1 MQKTGKWLGMM
12 DRVGQR
18 FGNYRLLRLLG
29 EGGFAEVYLGEHAF
43 LGTQAAIK
51 MLQIRLAQELL
62 KDFLQEARTLA
73 HLEHPNIV
81 RVLDFGLEESVP
93 FLVMHYAPNGSL
105 RQLHPR
111 GSRLALAHV
120 VTYTQEIVAALHY
133 IHEQKLIH
141 RDVKPE
147 NMLLGRN
154 KELLL
159 GDFGVAVF
167 SRNARDPRLH
177 EASGTLAY
185 MAPEQLCGEACIAS
199 DQYALAVVVY
209 EWLCGSC
216 PFSGTPAEM
225 VQHHL
230 HTPPP
235 SLCEKVPHL
244 PFAVEQVVLKAL
256 AKEPQQRFADVR
268 EFADALV
275 AACSLAVQHPSQA
288 APSLVSPIL
297 DISISPQSLSA
308 QPVPQTDCIW
318 HVPYRRNP
326 FFTGREDELQQLYAA
341 LHGTSGDKA
350 VFPQAL
356 SGLGGIGKSQTAIE
370 YAFRHQP
377 EYRAVLWARA
387 ETYETLLA
395 DYATIAHV
403 LALPEQP
410 NQQAPNWQRDAV
422 LRWLETQTDWL
433 LLLDNVENLALVRAF
448 LPAQG
453 HGHNGHIVLTTRL
466 QALGTL
472 AQRLDLEKMEQEE
485 GALFLLR
492 RVRLIEQDASLEDAV
507 GADFI
512 EAKDIARAMD
522 GLPLALDQ
530 AGAYIEESGCSLY
543 DYKERYRQ
551 QQRTLLQLR
560 GSIAAEHPE
569 SVAATWLLSFQKLE
583 QNNAAAAELLRL
595 CAFLHPDAIL
605 EEIITSGAAELG
617 PLLASVAANPIELDA
632 AIAALRTFSLL
643 RRNAE
648 THTFSMHRLVQAVL
662 KDSMD
667 EAMQQCWAE
676 RAIRAVNCAFPDS
689 EQVANWKQCRCYL
702 PHVQVCVQHI
712 ERWNLAFP
720 EAAHLLDAAGMYV
733 LEQAQYTQA
742 AFLLRKAL
750 DMRIRVQGQE
760 HSDVAESLTNVA
772 GVYLY
777 QGKYATAEPLLARAL
792 EVRERVQGPE
802 HPDVAICLN
811 NLALCY
817 HHQGKYASAE
827 PLFRRA
833 LAIWERTA
841 GAEHPDVAR
850 TLNNLALLYIGQRQ
864 HTLAEPLFQRALAIW
879 ESLRGPTHPDVA
891 TCLNNLALL
900 YQYRGKYALAESIFQ
915 RVLAIRESTLGPEHP
930 SIAFSLTYLARLYQK
945 QYKYSRAE
953 MLFKQA
959 LHIRKRALGPEHP
972 DIAYSLNDLARHY
985 TMLGNYNEAEPLF
998 QQALLIREQTLGPHH
1013 PDIVLVL
1020 KHYAILLS
1028 AQQRKDEA
1036 VKLLVRARSIQ
1047 QPG

>member
-1 MQKTGKWLGMM
+1 MM

-29 EGGFAEVYLGEHAF
+29 EGGFAEVHLGEHAF

-51 MLQIRLAQELL
+51 VLQIRLAQELL

-73 HLEHPNIV
+73 HLEHPHIV
-81 RVLDFGLEESVP
+81 RVLDFGLEGGVP
-93 FLVMHYAPNGSL
+93 FLVLHYAPNGSL
-105 RQLHPR
+105 RQVYPR
-111 GSRLALAHV
+111 GSRLTLPNV
-120 VTYTQEIVAALHY
+120 VTYTREIVAALYY

-147 NMLLGRN
+147 NMLVGRN
-154 KELLL
+154 NDLLL

-185 MAPEQLCGEACIAS
+185 MAPEQLCGDACTAS

-216 PFSGTPAEM
+216 PFSGTSAEI

-235 SLCEKVPHL
+235 SICEKAPNISE
-244 PFAVEQVVLKAL
+244 AVEQVVLKAL
-256 AKEPQQRFADVR
+256 AKDPLQRFADVR
-268 EFADALV
+268 EFADAL
-275 AACSLAVQHPSQA
+275 ASACTPTVQHFNHATASLAQTLPAAVQLSPARPSVLPQ
-288 APSLVSPIL
+288 
-297 DISISPQSLSA
+297 DSI
-308 QPVPQTDCIW
+308 W
-318 HVPYRRNP
+318 NVPYRRNP
-326 FFTGREDELQQLYAA
+326 FFTGRADELQQLYEA
-341 LHGTSGDKA
+341 LHGTSGGKA
-350 VFPQAL
+350 GFPQAL
-356 SGLGGIGKSQTAIE
+356 SGLGGIGKSQTAVE
-370 YAFRHQP
+370 YAYRHQS
-377 EYRAVLWARA
+377 EYRTVLWARA

-395 DYATIAHV
+395 DYAAIARLLHV
-403 LALPEQP
+403 PEQQTP
-410 NQQAPNWQRDAV
+410 EWQREAV
-422 LRWLETQTDWL
+422 LHWLETQSDWL
-433 LLLDNVENLALVRAF
+433 LVLDNVENLALVCAF
-448 LPAQG
+448 LPVEVQG
-453 HGHNGHIVLTTRL
+453 HNGHNGHIVLTTRL

-472 AQRLDLEKMEQEE
+472 AQRIDLEKMEPDE

-492 RVRLIEQDASLEDAV
+492 RIQLIEQEATLEEAD

-522 GLPLALDQ
+522 CLPLALDQ

-551 QQRTLLQLR
+551 QWRTLLELR
-560 GSIAAEHPE
+560 GSMLSEHPE
-569 SVAATWLLSFQKLE
+569 SVATTWLLSFQKLE
-583 QNNAAAAELLRL
+583 RNNAVAAELLQL

-605 EEIITSGAAELG
+605 EEIITAGAAELG
-617 PLLASVAANPIELDA
+617 PLLAPVAANPVALDA
-632 AIAALRTFSLL
+632 AIAALRTFSLV

-648 THTFSMHRLVQAVL
+648 THTLSMHRLVQAVL
-662 KDSMD
+662 KDNMD
-667 EAMQQCWAE
+667 DAMQQCWAE
-676 RAIRAVNCAFPDS
+676 RAVRAVNCAFPDS
-689 EQVANWKQCRCYL
+689 EQVANWEQCRRCL
-702 PHVQVCVQHI
+702 PHVQVCVQYI
-712 ERWNLAFP
+712 EQWNLAFT
-720 EAAHLLDAAGMYV
+720 EAARLLDSAGMYV
-733 LEQAQYTQA
+733 LEQAHYTQA
-742 AFLLRKAL
+742 AYLLRKAL
-750 DMRIRVQGQE
+750 DIRIKGQGQE
-760 HSDVAESLTNVA
+760 HLDVAESLTNLA

-792 EVRERVQGPE
+792 SVREQAQGSE

-817 HHQGKYASAE
+817 NQQGKYTQAE
-827 PLFRRA
+827 PLFQRA
-833 LAIWERTA
+833 LAIWERTD
-841 GAEHPDVAR
+841 GGEHPDVAR
-850 TLNNLALLYIGQRQ
+850 TLNNLALLYVARRQ
-864 HTLAEPLFQRALAIW
+864 YAQAEPLFLRALTIW
-879 ESLRGPTHPDVA
+879 ESMRGPVHPDVA

-900 YQYRGKYALAESIFQ
+900 YQYQGKYTQAESIFQ
-915 RVLAIRESTLGPEHP
+915 RVLAIREKTLGPEHP
-930 SIAFSLTYLARLYQK
+930 IIAFSLTYLARLYQK

-972 DIAYSLNDLARHY
+972 DIALSLNDLARFY
-985 TMLGNYNEAEPLF
+985 TMLGNYAEAEPLF
-998 QQALLIREQTLGPHH
+998 LQSLHIREQALGPHH
-1013 PDIVLVL
+1013 PDIALVL

-1036 VKLLVRARSIQ
+1036 RKLLVRARSIREMV
-1047 QPG
+1047 PET

>member
-1 MQKTGKWLGMM
+1 MM

-18 FGNYRLLRLLG
+18 FGNYRFLRLLG

-51 MLQIRLAQELL
+51 VLQMRLAQELL

-73 HLEHPNIV
+73 HLEHPHIV

-111 GSRLALAHV
+111 GSRLSLVDV

-147 NMLLGRN
+147 NMLVGRN
-154 KELLL
+154 QELLL

-185 MAPEQLCGEACIAS
+185 MAPEQLCGEACTAS
-199 DQYALAVVVY
+199 DQYALAVVIY

-216 PFSGTPAEM
+216 PFAGTSAEI

-235 SLCEKVPHL
+235 SLCEKAPYVSE
-244 PFAVEQVVLKAL
+244 AVEQVILKAL
-256 AKEPQQRFADVR
+256 AKDLRQRFADVR
-268 EFADALV
+268 EFGDALV
-275 AACSLAVQHPSQA
+275 SACSLAGQHSSHA
-288 APSLVSPIL
+288 APSLAQAIPATSVQLSPVH
-297 DISISPQSLSA
+297 SPE
-308 QPVPQTDCIW
+308 PQTDCIW

-326 FFTGREDELQQLYAA
+326 FFTGREDELQHLYRA
-341 LHGTSGDKA
+341 LHRTSSGKA
-350 VFPQAL
+350 AFPQAL
-356 SGLGGIGKSQTAIE
+356 SGLGGIGKSQTAVE
-370 YAFRHQP
+370 YAYQHRS
-377 EYRAVLWARA
+377 EYRIVLWARA

-395 DYATIAHV
+395 DYAIIAR
-403 LALPEQP
+403 LLNLPEQQEKQTP
-410 NQQAPNWQRDAV
+410 DWQREAV
-422 LRWLETQTDWL
+422 LHWLEKQTNWL

-448 LPAQG
+448 LPSEG
-453 HGHNGHIVLTTRL
+453 YGSNGHIVLTTRL

-472 AQRLDLEKMEQEE
+472 AQRIDLEKMEPDE

-492 RVRLIEQDASLEDAV
+492 RVQLIKQEAMLEDAA

-512 EAKDIARAMD
+512 EAKDITRAMD

-530 AGAYIEESGCSLY
+530 AGAYIEESGCSLF
-543 DYKERYRQ
+543 DYKVRYH
-551 QQRTLLQLR
+551 QQRRALLELR
-560 GSIAAEHPE
+560 GSIVSEHPE
-569 SVAATWLLSFQKLE
+569 SVATTWLLSFQKLE
-583 QNNAAAAELLRL
+583 QDNLASTELLRL

-605 EEIITSGAAELG
+605 EEIITSGADELG
-617 PLLASVAANPIELDA
+617 PLLAPVAANPVALDA
-632 AIAALRTFSLL
+632 ALAALRTFSLL
-643 RRNAE
+643 RRNME
-648 THTFSMHRLVQAVL
+648 THTLSMHRLVQAVL

-667 EAMQQCWAE
+667 AAMQQCWAE
-676 RAIRAVNCAFPDS
+676 RAVRAVNCAFPDS
-689 EQVANWKQCRCYL
+689 EQVANWEQCRRCL
-702 PHVQVCVQHI
+702 PQVQMCVQHI
-712 ERWNLAFP
+712 EQYNLAFP
-720 EAAHLLDAAGMYV
+720 EAARLLDVAGMYV
-733 LEQAQYTQA
+733 LEQAHYTQA
-742 AFLLRKAL
+742 ASLLRKAL
-750 DMRIRVQGQE
+750 DMRIYVQGQD
-760 HSDVAESLTNVA
+760 HIDVAESLTNVA
-772 GVYLY
+772 GVSLY
-777 QGKYATAEPLLARAL
+777 QGKYDTAEPLLVRAL
-792 EVRERVQGPE
+792 EVRERAQGPE

-811 NLALCY
+811 NLALCHY
-817 HHQGKYASAE
+817 RQGRYTGAE

-833 LAIWERTA
+833 LAIWEKT
-841 GAEHPDVAR
+841 GGEEHPDVAR
-850 TLNNLALLYIGQRQ
+850 TLNNLALLYIAQRQ
-864 HTLAEPLFQRALAIW
+864 YALAEPLYQRALAIW
-879 ESLRGPTHPDVA
+879 ESMRGPVHPDVA

-900 YQYRGKYALAESIFQ
+900 YQYQGKYPKAESIFQ
-915 RVLAIRESTLGPEHP
+915 RVLDIREKTLGPEHP
-930 SIAFSLTYLARLYQK
+930 GIAFSLTYLARLYQK
-945 QYKYSRAE
+945 QYKYNRAE

-959 LHIRKRALGPEHP
+959 LYIRKRALGPEHP
-972 DIAYSLNDLARHY
+972 DIACSLNDLARLY

-998 QQALLIREQTLGPHH
+998 QQALSIREQTLGPHH
-1013 PDIVLVL
+1013 PDIAPVL

-1036 VKLLVRARSIQ
+1036 RQLLVRARSIQ
-1047 QPG
+1047 QMVL

>member
-1 MQKTGKWLGMM
+1 MM

-43 LGTQAAIK
+43 LGTQSAIK
-51 MLQIRLAQELL
+51 VLQIRLAQELL

-73 HLEHPNIV
+73 HLEHPHIV

-111 GSRLALAHV
+111 GSRLSLVHA
-120 VTYTQEIVAALHY
+120 VTYTQEIVAALSY

-147 NMLLGRN
+147 NMLVGRN

-167 SRNARDPRLH
+167 SHNVRDPRLH
-177 EASGTLAY
+177 EASGTFAY
-185 MAPEQLCGEACIAS
+185 MAPEQLCGDACIAS
-199 DQYALAVVVY
+199 DQYALAVVIY

-225 VQHHL
+225 MQHHL

-235 SLCEKVPHL
+235 SLREKVPHVSL
-244 PFAVEQVVLKAL
+244 AVEQVVLRAL
-256 AKEPQQRFADVR
+256 AKEPQQRFAGVR
-268 EFADALV
+268 EFADAL
-275 AACSLAVQHPSQA
+275 ASACSPAEQHPSHA
-288 APSLVSPIL
+288 MPSLASPTL
-297 DISISPQSLSA
+297 DTSVQLSPTHSF
-308 QPVPQTDCIW
+308 VPQTNCLW

-326 FFTGREDELQQLYAA
+326 FFTGREDELQQLYSA
-341 LHGTSGDKA
+341 LHGTHSAKA
-350 VFPQAL
+350 AFPQAL

-370 YAFRHQP
+370 YAYLHQS

-395 DYATIAHV
+395 DFATIAQV

-410 NQQAPNWQRDAV
+410 TQQAPNWQRDAV

-448 LPAQG
+448 LPTQG
-453 HGHNGHIVLTTRL
+453 KGHNGHIVLTTRL

-472 AQRLDLEKMEQEE
+472 AQRIDLEKMEPEE

-492 RVRLIEQDASLEDAV
+492 RVRLIEQEAMLEDAV

-512 EAKDIARAMD
+512 EAKDIAWAMD

-543 DYKERYRQ
+543 DYKERYHQ
-551 QQRTLLQLR
+551 QQRTLLELR
-560 GSIAAEHPE
+560 GSIVSEHPE
-569 SVAATWLLSFQKLE
+569 SVATTWLLSFQKLE
-583 QNNAAAAELLRL
+583 QNNAVAAELLRF

-605 EEIITSGAAELG
+605 QEIITSGAAELG

-662 KDSMD
+662 RDSMD
-667 EAMQQCWAE
+667 DTMRQCWAE

-689 EQVANWKQCRCYL
+689 EQVANWKQCRRCL

-712 ERWNLAFP
+712 EQWNLAFP
-720 EAAHLLDAAGMYV
+720 EAARLLDAAGMYV
-733 LEQAQYTQA
+733 LEQAHYTQA

-802 HPDVAICLN
+802 QPDVAICLN

-817 HHQGKYASAE
+817 YHQGKYAAAE

-833 LAIWERTA
+833 LAIWERMA
-841 GAEHPDVAR
+841 GEEHPDVAR

-864 HTLAEPLFQRALAIW
+864 YTLAEPLYQRALVIW
-879 ESLRGPTHPDVA
+879 ESIHGPAHPDVA

-900 YQYRGKYALAESIFQ
+900 YQYQGKYALAEAIFQ
-915 RVLAIRESTLGPEHP
+915 RVLSIRENTLGPEHP
-930 SIAFSLTYLARLYQK
+930 IIAFSLTYLARLYQK

-959 LHIRKRALGPEHP
+959 LHLRRRALGPEHP
-972 DIAYSLNDLARHY
+972 DIAYSLNDLARLY

-998 QQALLIREQTLGPHH
+998 QQALLIREQTLGLHH
-1013 PDIVLVL
+1013 PDIALVL
-1020 KHYAILLS
+1020 KHYAIMLS
-1028 AQQRKDEA
+1028 AQHRKTEA